1 MPKISELTD
10 ITTLAV
16 GDKIP
21 VLDVSDTGTP
31 NPAGT
36 VKYTTPAEIKT
47 SVLGAGVD
55 IGTDGTGNIVTT
67 DGSQMLSNKTI
78 SGANIA
84 DANISGKTT
93 IGVGS
98 KLTTPALDAPTIKGG
113 TIDRAVIDDTTTLKL
128 IDSNSASHNVAA
140 STLINTGLT
149 QTLSNKTLIDPVM
162 ASLAPKAGVKLT
174 FPDSVASDTV
184 ASLQAA
190 QTLANKTL
198 TTPVIASLR
207 AVDRGGIISI
217 PASAGTDT
225 VVLADAEQTLTA
237 KTLTTPK
244 ITTPTITGGTM
255 TGVSIDSATSKIDG
269 DTLSTVLG
277 LKADLDV
284 QSTHTCT
291 VKLGNGSGTTDTVT
305 ADEIFTAL
313 NLTGINSTYYNI
325 IANSVNMTLW
335 IDKTTYEYVTVGG
348 SVTAKM
354 AVSGTGVNATM
365 DSIAFAGLTASEE
378 YYLAVSFRTVK
389 A

>member
-36 VKYTTPAEIKT
+36 VKYTTPAEIKA

-67 DGSQMLSNKTI
+67 NGIQSLRDKTLTDPTIDGAKV
-78 SGANIA
+78 SGIVTV
-84 DANISGKTT
+84 DDGCTM
-93 IGVGS
+93 
-98 KLTTPALDAPTIKGG
+98 TTPVLVSPDINGG
-113 TIDRAVIDDTTTLKL
+113 TIDGAAIDDTTTVE
-128 IDSNSASHNVAA
+128 IDAGAVAC
-140 STLINTGLT
+140 STLVDKTSN
-149 QTLSNKTLIDPVM
+149 QTLSGKTMITPVI
-162 ASLAPKAGVKLT
+162 ASLYQDADKTYLVTMPAKTDTLVGKTTTDVLT
-174 FPDSVASDTV
+174 
-184 ASLQAA
+184 
-190 QTLANKTL
+190 NKTL

-207 AVDRGGIISI
+207 AVDGGGLISI

-237 KTLTTPK
+237 KIL
-244 ITTPTITGGTM
+244 TTPTITNPVVSGGTM
-255 TGVSIDSATSKIDG
+255 TGVTIDSATSKIDG

-284 QSTHTCT
+284 QTTHTCT

-305 ADEIFTAL
+305 AGEIFTAL

-335 IDKTTYEYVTVGG
+335 IDKNTYEYVTVGG

-389 A
+389 V

>member
-36 VKYTTPAEIKT
+36 VKYTTPAEIKA

-67 DGSQMLSNKTI
+67 NGIQSLRDKTLTDPTIDGAKV
-78 SGANIA
+78 SGIVTV
-84 DANISGKTT
+84 DDGCTM
-93 IGVGS
+93 
-98 KLTTPALDAPTIKGG
+98 TTPVLVSPDINGG
-113 TIDRAVIDDTTTLKL
+113 TIDGAAIDDTTTVE
-128 IDSNSASHNVAA
+128 IDAGAVAC
-140 STLINTGLT
+140 STLVDKTST
-149 QTLSNKTLIDPVM
+149 QTLSGKTMITPVI
-162 ASLAPKAGVKLT
+162 ASLYQDADKTYLVTMPAKTDTLVGKTTTDVLT
-174 FPDSVASDTV
+174 
-184 ASLQAA
+184 
-190 QTLANKTL
+190 NKTL

-207 AVDRGGIISI
+207 AVDGGGLISI

-225 VVLADAEQTLTA
+225 VVLADAKQTLTA
-237 KTLTTPK
+237 KTLTTP
-244 ITTPTITGGTM
+244 TITNPVVSGGTM
-255 TGVSIDSATSKIDG
+255 TGVTIDSATSKIDG
-269 DTLSTVLG
+269 DTLSTVLE

-284 QSTHTCT
+284 QTTHTCT

-335 IDKTTYEYVTVGG
+335 IDKNTYEYVTVGG

-389 A
+389 V

>member
-67 DGSQMLSNKTI
+67 DGSQKLNNKDI
-78 SGANIA
+78 DRANITN
-84 DANISGKTT
+84 ANISGTT
-93 IGVGS
+93 NIGDGCIM
-98 KLTTPALDAPTIKGG
+98 TTPVLVSPDINGG
-113 TIDRAVIDDTTTLKL
+113 TIDGAAIDDTTTVE
-128 IDSNSASHNVAA
+128 IDAGAVAC
-140 STLINTGLT
+140 STLVDKTST
-149 QTLSNKTLIDPVM
+149 QTLSGKTMITPI
-162 ASLAPKAGVKLT
+162 
-174 FPDSVASDTV
+174 V
-184 ASLQAA
+184 ASLYQDTDKTYLVTMPAKTD
-190 QTLANKTL
+190 TLVGKTTTDVLTNKTL

-207 AVDRGGIISI
+207 AVDGGGLISI

-225 VVLADAEQTLTA
+225 VVLADAKQTLTA
-237 KTLTTPK
+237 KTLTTP
-244 ITTPTITGGTM
+244 TITNPVVSGGTM
-255 TGVSIDSATSKIDG
+255 TGVTIDSATSKIDG

-277 LKADLDV
+277 LKTDLDA
-284 QSTHTCT
+284 QSTYTCT

-335 IDKTTYEYVTVGG
+335 IDKNTYEYVTVGG
-348 SVTAKM
+348 AVTAKM

-365 DSIAFAGLTASEE
+365 DSIAFAGLTASKE

>member
-67 DGSQMLSNKTI
+67 DGSQKINNKAIDGATI
-78 SGANIA
+78 NGA
-84 DANISGKTT
+84 TV
-93 IGVGS
+93 IGTVTVDDGCTM
-98 KLTTPALDAPTIKGG
+98 TTPVLTSPDINGG
-113 TIDRAVIDDTTTLKL
+113 TMTGVAIDDTTTVE
-128 IDSNSASHNVAA
+128 IDAGAVAC
-140 STLINTGLT
+140 STLVDKTSN
-149 QTLSNKTLIDPVM
+149 QTLSGKTMTTPVI
-162 ASLAPKAGVKLT
+162 ASLYQDADKTYLVTMPAKT
-174 FPDSVASDTV
+174 DTLV
-184 ASLQAA
+184 GK
-190 QTLANKTL
+190 TTTDVLANKTL
-198 TTPVIASLR
+198 TIPVIASLR
-207 AVDRGGIISI
+207 AVDQGGIISI

-237 KTLTTPK
+237 KTLTTPT
-244 ITTPTITGGTM
+244 ITTPAITGGIM

-378 YYLAVSFRTVK
+378 YYLAASFRTVK
-389 A
+389 V

>member
-36 VKYTTPAEIKT
+36 VKYTTPAEIKA

-67 DGSQMLSNKTI
+67 NGIQSLRDKTLTDPTIDGAKV
-78 SGANIA
+78 SGIVTV
-84 DANISGKTT
+84 DDGCTM
-93 IGVGS
+93 
-98 KLTTPALDAPTIKGG
+98 TTPVLDSPAIKGG
-113 TIDRAVIDDTTTLKL
+113 IIDGAAIDDTTTVE
-128 IDSNSASHNVAA
+128 IDAGAVAC
-140 STLINTGLT
+140 STLVDKTST
-149 QTLSNKTLIDPVM
+149 QTLSGKTMITPI
-162 ASLAPKAGVKLT
+162 
-174 FPDSVASDTV
+174 V
-184 ASLQAA
+184 ASLYQDANKTYLVTMPA
-190 QTLANKTL
+190 KTDTLVGKTTTDVLTNKTL

-207 AVDRGGIISI
+207 AVDGGGLISI

-237 KTLTTPK
+237 KTLTTP
-244 ITTPTITGGTM
+244 TITNPVVSGGTM
-255 TGVSIDSATSKIDG
+255 TGVTIDSATSKIDG

-277 LKADLDV
+277 LKTDLDA
-284 QSTHTCT
+284 QSTYTCT

-335 IDKTTYEYVTVGG
+335 IDKTTPHSAYEYVTVGG

-389 A
+389 V

>member
-36 VKYTTPAEIKT
+36 VKYTTPAEIKA

-67 DGSQMLSNKTI
+67 NGIQSLRDKTLTDPTIDGAKV
-78 SGANIA
+78 SGIVTV
-84 DANISGKTT
+84 DDGCTM
-93 IGVGS
+93 
-98 KLTTPALDAPTIKGG
+98 TTPVLVSPDIKGG
-113 TIDRAVIDDTTTLKL
+113 IIDGAAIDDTTTVE
-128 IDSNSASHNVAA
+128 IDAGAVAC
-140 STLINTGLT
+140 STLVDKTST
-149 QTLSNKTLIDPVM
+149 QTLSGKTMITPI
-162 ASLAPKAGVKLT
+162 
-174 FPDSVASDTV
+174 V
-184 ASLQAA
+184 ASLYQDANKTYLVTMPA
-190 QTLANKTL
+190 KTDTLVGKTTTDVLTNKTL

-207 AVDRGGIISI
+207 AVDGGGLISI

-237 KTLTTPK
+237 KTLTTP
-244 ITTPTITGGTM
+244 TITNPVVSGGTM
-255 TGVSIDSATSKIDG
+255 TGVTIDSATSKIDG

-277 LKADLDV
+277 LKTDLDA
-284 QSTHTCT
+284 QSTYTCT

-335 IDKTTYEYVTVGG
+335 IDKNTYEYVTVGG
-348 SVTAKM
+348 AVTAKM

-389 A
+389 V

>member
-67 DGSQMLSNKTI
+67 NGIQSLRDKTLTDPTIDGAKV
-78 SGANIA
+78 SGIVTV
-84 DANISGKTT
+84 DDGCTM
-93 IGVGS
+93 
-98 KLTTPALDAPTIKGG
+98 TTPVLVSPDINGG
-113 TIDRAVIDDTTTLKL
+113 TIDGAAIDDTTTVE
-128 IDSNSASHNVAA
+128 IDAGAVAC
-140 STLINTGLT
+140 STLVDKTST
-149 QTLSNKTLIDPVM
+149 QTLSGKTMITPVI
-162 ASLAPKAGVKLT
+162 ASLYQDADKTYLVTMPAKTDTLVGKTTTDVLT
-174 FPDSVASDTV
+174 
-184 ASLQAA
+184 
-190 QTLANKTL
+190 NKTL

-207 AVDRGGIISI
+207 AVDGGGLISI

-237 KTLTTPK
+237 KTLTTP
-244 ITTPTITGGTM
+244 TITNPVVSGGTM
-255 TGVSIDSATSKIDG
+255 TGVTIDSATSKIDG

-284 QSTHTCT
+284 QTTHTCT

-305 ADEIFTAL
+305 AGEIFTAL

-348 SVTAKM
+348 AVTAKM

-389 A
+389 V

>member
-67 DGSQMLSNKTI
+67 NGIQSLRDKTLTDPTIDGAKV
-78 SGANIA
+78 SGIVTV
-84 DANISGKTT
+84 DDGCTM
-93 IGVGS
+93 
-98 KLTTPALDAPTIKGG
+98 TTPVLVSPDINGG
-113 TIDRAVIDDTTTLKL
+113 TIDGAAIDDTTTVE
-128 IDSNSASHNVAA
+128 IDAGAVAC
-140 STLINTGLT
+140 STLVDKTST
-149 QTLSNKTLIDPVM
+149 QTLSGKTMITPVI
-162 ASLAPKAGVKLT
+162 ASLYQDADKTYLVTMPAKTDTLVGKTTTDVLT
-174 FPDSVASDTV
+174 
-184 ASLQAA
+184 
-190 QTLANKTL
+190 NKTL

-207 AVDRGGIISI
+207 AVDGGGLISI

-237 KTLTTPK
+237 KTLTTP
-244 ITTPTITGGTM
+244 TITNPVVSGGTM
-255 TGVSIDSATSKIDG
+255 TGVTIDSATSKIDG
-269 DTLSTVLG
+269 DAISTVLG
-277 LKADLDV
+277 LKTDLDA
-284 QSTHTCT
+284 QSTYTCT

-305 ADEIFTAL
+305 AGEIFTAL

-348 SVTAKM
+348 AVTAKM

-389 A
+389 V

>member
-84 DANISGKTT
+84 DATMSGTTT
-93 IGVGS
+93 IGDGS
-98 KLTTPALDAPTIKGG
+98 TLTTPVLISPDINGG
-113 TIDRAVIDDTTTLKL
+113 TIDGAVIDDTTTLEL
-128 IDSNSASHNVAA
+128 IDSNSTSHNVAA
-140 STLINTGLT
+140 STLISAGLT

-184 ASLQAA
+184 ASLQAK
-190 QTLANKTL
+190 QTLTNKTL

-207 AVDRGGIISI
+207 AVDQGGIISI
-217 PASAGTDT
+217 PASEGKDT

-237 KTLTTPK
+237 KIL
-244 ITTPTITGGTM
+244 TTPTITNPVVSGGTM
-255 TGVSIDSATSKIDG
+255 TGVAIDSTS
-269 DTLSTVLG
+269 TLNSKTITAIFAE
-277 LKADLDV
+277 KADV
-284 QSTHTCT
+284 VTAAQSCT
-291 VKLGNGSGTTDTVT
+291 LKLANGVGTTDTVT
-305 ADEIFTAL
+305 LAEILAAA
-313 NLTGINSTYYNI
+313 GIGAGYAVLAT
-325 IANSVNMTLW
+325 
-335 IDKTTYEYVTVGG
+335 
-348 SVTAKM
+348 SVTATLY
-354 AVSGTGVNATM
+354 VDDTTFNYVPITQSGGVTIKITKDTGSGVAATLKE
-365 DSIAFAGLTASEE
+365 IGIAGLSGGKE
-378 YYLAVSFRTVK
+378 YYLALGFKLVASS
-389 A
+389 